1 MAMLSALRAMSEPEY
16 AAWLAQVVPF
26 YAAGKA
32 ASGEWTQADALARS
46 AQEYAQLLPQGL
58 ATPDNYLYTIVDA
71 QAQAVGSLWF
81 AAKTKFNARI
91 AFVFDVGVLP
101 HRQREGHAERAL
113 RALEDELRR
122 LGLSGMA
129 LHVFGHD
136 VAAQALY
143 AKLGFQATNIS
154 LFKPIG
160 AASAG

>member
-1 MAMLSALRAMSEPEY
+1 
-16 AAWLAQVVPF
+16 
-26 YAAGKA
+26 
-32 ASGEWTQADALARS
+32 
-46 AQEYAQLLPQGL
+46 
-58 ATPDNYLYTIVDA
+58 
-71 QAQAVGSLWF
+71 
-81 AAKTKFNARI
+81 
-91 AFVFDVGVLP
+91 VFDVGVLP